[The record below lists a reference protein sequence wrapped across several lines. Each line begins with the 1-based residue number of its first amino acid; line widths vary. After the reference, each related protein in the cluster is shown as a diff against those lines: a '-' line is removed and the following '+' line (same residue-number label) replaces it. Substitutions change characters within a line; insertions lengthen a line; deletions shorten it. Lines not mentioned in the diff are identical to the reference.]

1 MQWFY
6 ILYAV
11 LTFILGFATLLL
23 AAYAWQW
30 RRTPGAAIFALLVL
44 MIPGWLFSL
53 GIAMVTSNMD
63 AALWF
68 NAPIRHTFIINVPVI
83 FFIFVLHY
91 TNRST
96 WLAPKWIA
104 LFYLVPV
111 LSMILL
117 WTNPWHHLFFSSYVH
132 YREHGLT
139 LIDEYTPG
147 IWYFVHSA
155 YSYGLLLVVMA
166 ILLARA
172 VQSSGPYRGQ
182 AALLF
187 IGTLL
192 PVLATIPGVLQVVP
206 GPQLDF
212 APFGLVA
219 MAFVFSWA
227 LFRFG
232 LLDIMPIA
240 RDAVIESMEDAVI
253 VLDTQVRVVDLNPAA
268 KAIAGQSSG
277 QVLGRPAEEV
287 FVRWRDVVDKYRDV
301 LKARVEMPLDGGFY
315 DLQISPLY
323 RRNKE
328 LAGRL
333 VVLRDITELK
343 RVEEAERKH
352 RILSEQLRDALEK
365 HAAQLEQA
373 LAERDQL
380 ISELDA
386 FAHTVAHDL
395 KNPLTVLLGYS
406 GLLENGFDRIPA
418 DRRQEMLH
426 SIGRTSEKMTSI
438 VNELLLLA
446 SVRKREDIALG
457 PLDMSYVVREARER
471 LSQMIAEWQ
480 AEVVMPDQW
489 PAAMGYSPWVEEVWA
504 NYISNAIKYGGKPPR
519 IELGAGPQPNGTVR
533 FWVRDNGHGLSI
545 EDQRRLFGEFSRLSE
560 GQVEGH
566 GLGLSIVRRIVTKL
580 GGEVGVESQIGQ
592 GSMFYF
598 TLPAANQ

>member
-1 MQWFY
+1 
-6 ILYAV
+6 
-11 LTFILGFATLLL
+11 
-23 AAYAWQW
+23 
-30 RRTPGAAIFALLVL
+30 
-44 MIPGWLFSL
+44 
-53 GIAMVTSNMD
+53 
-63 AALWF
+63 
-68 NAPIRHTFIINVPVI
+68 
-83 FFIFVLHY
+83 
-91 TNRST
+91 
-96 WLAPKWIA
+96 
-104 LFYLVPV
+104 
-111 LSMILL
+111 
-117 WTNPWHHLFFSSYVH
+117 
-132 YREHGLT
+132 
-139 LIDEYTPG
+139 
-147 IWYFVHSA
+147 
-155 YSYGLLLVVMA
+155 
-166 ILLARA
+166 
-172 VQSSGPYRGQ
+172 
-182 AALLF
+182 
-187 IGTLL
+187 
-192 PVLATIPGVLQVVP
+192 
-206 GPQLDF
+206 
-212 APFGLVA
+212 
-219 MAFVFSWA
+219 
-227 LFRFG
+227 
-232 LLDIMPIA
+232 
-240 RDAVIESMEDAVI
+240 
-253 VLDTQVRVVDLNPAA
+253 
-268 KAIAGQSSG
+268 
-277 QVLGRPAEEV
+277 
-287 FVRWRDVVDKYRDV
+287 VDKYRDV

-519 IELGAGPQPNGTVR
+519 IELGAGRQPNGTVR